1 MMVTFVSQCEKN
13 ALPKTRRILDSFAN
27 RIGSRTWQTVITDEG
42 LSAVKKLL
50 RKSAT
55 KSTAVSCHWLRSRSR
70 SELIWV
76 IGNRN
81 KFNEE
86 GIVPVNSTQQPIVN
100 TEWENDW
107 HLLPLIK
114 SLAAIAAL
122 FHDWGKASEFF
133 QSKLTAKSAK
143 PIGDPLRHEWI
154 SVLFL
159 RAYVN
164 GQSDTQWLERLAKG
178 EFDKA
183 ELLRSVAEDHATPLS
198 DLPPVA
204 ASIAWLILSH
214 HRLPQAEQ
222 FLGAEL
228 NEYQR
233 LFQLIKL
240 DWQYQNKYDD
250 NEYKKNLSRCFDYPQ
265 GLPSDST
272 LWLKPAKKWAARLLS
287 QEAVLLQTLET
298 GAWRWLMQQSRLVLM
313 LADHN
318 YSSRDKDEKIQ
329 NQLQLYANTQK
340 IKGKNQLKQS
350 LEEHLLGV
358 MKQTLHIAHH
368 LPMFEAQSHQLGYV
382 QDNRILKKK
391 SPPAFAWQDKAVQ
404 KILAWR
410 EAETAQTT
418 QFNPHQFGFF
428 AVNMASTGQGKTF
441 ANAKVMRALSHD
453 TKSLRYIL
461 ALGLRTL
468 TLQTGDEYRHK
479 IGLQEDELAVLI
491 GSRAVQ
497 LLHQQTQDTK
507 QQQTDISGSE
517 SEAPLM
523 DDEIIYD
530 TPIPDSVLD
539 TLFQTDKS
547 IALLHAPVLACTIDH
562 IMGATETS
570 RGGRY
575 ILPSL
580 RLMSSDLVID
590 EVDDF
595 VGDDLI
601 AIGRLVHLAGL
612 SGRKVMISSATI
624 PPDLAKGF
632 FNAYQSGWAIFAKAR
647 QKSQK
652 VSCAWIDEFTTQ
664 TQNFIE
670 QDDLLVQ
677 FESAHNAFIEKRLKK
692 LNQTPAK
699 RRLKL
704 VEMTVAQYEKQ
715 KLDSETETI
724 HQFYF
729 HQIQLAALAFHQCH
743 SQREPETQKTISF
756 GVVRVANIEPC
767 IQLSR
772 YLLNNAPKN
781 TEIKVMAYHSRQLLI
796 MRNAQEQLLD
806 QLLKRNP
813 DKPEQIFQ
821 HPIVQQHIKNSQAEN
836 IIFILVATPVE
847 EVGRDHDFDWAII
860 EPSSL
865 RSIIQMAGRVLRH
878 RTVEKLNEPNIGVL
892 QYNLKGFVQ
901 AIQAPQKRHPVFTR
915 PGYEDEVCLLTSHNI
930 ADIIELNALNERL
943 DATLRITRPQHLT
956 PNAVLADLE
965 HYKTQKALL
974 PEQAGPETLKGWLQG
989 FWWLTAI
996 PQLYVQFRK
1005 GPPQTA
1011 LYLTSDGKGGWSFKE
1026 RNEAKELVDV
1036 EKRYDIQQQDDL
1048 SEQEKTNLWMLRDY
1062 AQLLKESPEHYMP
1075 LAAAIFGEVR
1085 LDKSLLEN
1093 KALIYQPQLGFS
1105 KK

>member
-55 KSTAVSCHWLRSRSR
+55 KSTAVACHWIRSRSR

-86 GIVPVNSTQQPIVN
+86 GIVPVNSTQQNIVN

-164 GQSDTQWLERLAKG
+164 GQTDTQWLERLAKG

-183 ELLRSVAEDHATPLS
+183 ELLRCVAEDHATPLS

-204 ASIAWLILSH
+204 ASITWLILSH
-214 HRLPQAEQ
+214 HRLPQAEP
-222 FLGAEL
+222 FLGVEL

-233 LFQLIKL
+233 LFQLIKS

-272 LWLKPAKKWAARLLS
+272 LWLKPAKKWAARLLA
-287 QEAVLLQTLET
+287 QEAILEQTIKT

-340 IKGKNQLKQS
+340 IDGKNLLKQS

-358 MKQTLHIAHH
+358 MKQALHIAHH

-382 QDNRILKKK
+382 QDNRVLKKK

-590 EVDDF
+590 EIDDF

-632 FNAYQSGWAIFAKAR
+632 FNAYQSGWAIFAKVR

-652 VSCAWIDEFTTQ
+652 VGCAWIDEFTTQ

-670 QDDLLVQ
+670 QDGLLVQ

-692 LNQTPAK
+692 LNQIPAK
-699 RRLKL
+699 RRLRL

-743 SQREPETQKTISF
+743 SQRESETQKTISF

-878 RTVEKLNEPNIGVL
+878 RTAEKLNEPNIGVL
-892 QYNLKGFVQ
+892 QFNLKGFVQ
-901 AIQAPQKRHPVFTR
+901 AIQAPKKRHPVFTR
-915 PGYEDEVCLLTSHNI
+915 PGYEDEANLLTSHNI
-930 ADIIELNALNERL
+930 ADIIELNPLNERL

-956 PNAVLADLE
+956 PNALLADLE
-965 HYKTQKALL
+965 HYKTQKTLL

-1005 GPPQTA
+1005 GSPQTA

-1062 AQLLKESPEHYMP
+1062 AQLLKDSPEHYMS